1 MYSKVA
7 GNSSFDSRPMGV
19 RISVPVSEPSSTLV
33 KDLTKKA
40 SKFTGKFSSS
50 ISGLKCPVCPC
61 GDLTPDRMVVSNY
74 TKKVKK

>member
-7 GNSSFDSRPMGV
+7 GNSSFDSRPMGATL
-19 RISVPVSEPSSTLV
+19 SVSIPEPSSTSV

-40 SKFTGKFSSS
+40 SKFTGKFPSS
-50 ISGLKCPVCPC
+50 ISSLGCPACPC